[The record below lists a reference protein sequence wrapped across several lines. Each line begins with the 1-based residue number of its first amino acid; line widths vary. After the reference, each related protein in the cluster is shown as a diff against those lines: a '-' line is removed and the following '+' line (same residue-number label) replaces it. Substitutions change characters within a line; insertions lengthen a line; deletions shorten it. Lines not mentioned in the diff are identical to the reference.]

1 MLDSLAIS
9 LQEDRVEVRVPRPLP
24 AVRADRVR
32 VGEIFYNL
40 IVNAMKY
47 NDKAD
52 KWIEIGWREN
62 PAGPPVFYVRDNGIG
77 IPEKHHDAMFRIF
90 KRLHGRD
97 KYGGGTGAGL
107 TIVKKI
113 IERHHGRIWLES
125 SAGRGDDAS
134 ISPWKKET
142 YVPEPPTQPIL
153 LVEDSPEDFETT
165 QRAFRRSG
173 LKNPILRCADGDEA
187 LDFLFHRGEPTPDA
201 PRPGVILLDLN
212 LPGTDGREVLAE
224 IKASDDL
231 KQIPVIVLTTSAD
244 ERDVQACYQAG
255 ASSYIQKPVDLE
267 GFMKAIERL
276 NDYWFE
282 VVILPKGQ

>member
-1 MLDSLAIS
+1 M
-9 LQEDRVEVRVPRPLP
+9 
-24 AVRADRVR
+24 
-32 VGEIFYNL
+32 
-40 IVNAMKY
+40 
-47 NDKAD
+47 
-52 KWIEIGWREN
+52 
-62 PAGPPVFYVRDNGIG
+62 
-77 IPEKHHDAMFRIF
+77 
-90 KRLHGRD
+90 
-97 KYGGGTGAGL
+97 
-107 TIVKKI
+107 
-113 IERHHGRIWLES
+113 
-125 SAGRGDDAS
+125 
-134 ISPWKKET
+134 
-142 YVPEPPTQPIL
+142 PEPPTQPIL

-187 LDFLFHRGEPTPDA
+187 LDFLFHRGSHAGA

-212 LPGTDGREVLAE
+212 LPGTDGREVLSE

-244 ERDVQACYQAG
+244 ERDVQACYKAG
-255 ASSYIQKPVDLE
+255 ASSYIQKPVDVE